1 MTDRRRMR
9 LALEQV
15 DVGYGAR
22 AILRGVSL
30 SLAPGEVVGLVGPNG
45 AGKSTL
51 LRAAAGVLPVKA
63 GRVTLEGSAI
73 ASLPRR
79 AIARSIA
86 WLPQAQGT
94 DLAFSAREI
103 VAMGRLPRLGAFEP
117 AREVDRLAVERAIAA
132 TAIEAL
138 VERRFPSLSE
148 GEKQRVLLARC
159 LAQEPT
165 VLLLDEPTASL
176 DVRHA
181 WSLMRVVRE
190 RAEAGAA
197 VLAAIHDLALAART
211 CHRVVVIGEGGVVA
225 DGVPEEALSPATIAR
240 TFGMRARVA
249 REDDGVVITVLGA
262 SE

>member
-1 MTDRRRMR
+1 VRLELDRV
-9 LALEQV
+9 E
-15 DVGYGAR
+15 VGYGAR

-51 LRAAAGVLPVKA
+51 LRAAAGVLPLRA
-63 GRVTLEGSAI
+63 GSIQLEGQAI
-73 ASLPRR
+73 TSLTRR

-94 DLAFSAREI
+94 DLSFSAREI

-117 AREVDRLAVERAIAA
+117 AREADRAAVERAIAA

-138 VERRFPSLSE
+138 IERRFPSLSE

-159 LAQEPT
+159 LAQEPS

-181 WSLMRVVRE
+181 WSLMRV
-190 RAEAGAA
+190 
-197 VLAAIHDLALAART
+197 
-211 CHRVVVIGEGGVVA
+211 IGDGGVIA
-225 DGVPEEALSPATIAR
+225 DGPPDEALSPATIAR

-262 SE
+262 SEL

>member
-1 MTDRRRMR
+1 VIAR
-9 LALEQV
+9 LQLEGV

-22 AILRGVSL
+22 SILRRVSL

-51 LRAAAGVLPVKA
+51 LRAAAGVLAVRA
-63 GRVTLEGSAI
+63 GTIELEGHPL
-73 ASLPRR
+73 ASLTRR
-79 AIARSIA
+79 AIAQSIA

-103 VAMGRLPRLGAFEP
+103 VAMGRLPRLGAFDP
-117 AREVDRLAVERAIAA
+117 AREVDRAAIDAAIAA

-138 VERRFPSLSE
+138 IERPFPSLSE

-165 VLLLDEPTASL
+165 ELLLDEPTASL

-197 VLAAIHDLALAART
+197 VLAAIHDLALAARL
-211 CHRVVVIGEGGVVA
+211 CHRVVVIGDGGVIA
-225 DGVPEEALSPATIAR
+225 DGAPEHALSPATIAR
-240 TFGMRARVA
+240 TFGMRARVT
-249 REDDGVVITVLGA
+249 REDDGVMITVLGA
-262 SE
+262 AD